1 MKDFPS
7 KNIRELLESDF
18 VTNETRRVLSERL
31 NAEETV
37 PRFFDEREFEIL
49 KAVCDA
55 LAPSEIVPGWFV
67 AGEIDLRLAENKG
80 NGWRYN
86 SMPTDGEAYKNG
98 LQLLDETALG
108 DFNKDFAVLE
118 IEKRRDIFKRF
129 KFGTGERTEEKRERF
144 FEELCAEFAEI
155 FYSHP
160 LALAEI
166 GYIGFADARGWHLD
180 VQGSKNELRI
190 TNHELRDAENSKF
203 QIPDSKTGNR
213 QPPTDNRAANPK
225 SKIQSSKSNV
235 VDAVIIG
242 TGAGGAPI
250 LARLA
255 QAGLKVVAL
264 EAGKSFDYTKFPTD
278 ERAQSKLFWNDERL
292 SAGEN
297 AVAFGG
303 NNSGCGVG
311 GSTLHFTAYTP
322 RPQADDFRI
331 FSEFG
336 VGRDWCLSFEDL
348 EPYFDELEWFLGVS
362 GNSNYPWGKPRKKD
376 YPLPPLPL
384 NAAARLMRRACA
396 KLNIKT
402 SPAPNAAGSQ
412 DYFQEKIGWRPAYN
426 NRGFCQAGCSTGAKD
441 SMNVTFL
448 PFAVNCGAEIRSE
461 CFVTEFEFD
470 SQGKIKAVVYSQ
482 NGETKKQLCKNVFLC
497 AGGIESARLLL
508 INDLANSSGQV
519 GKNFMAHTGVQ
530 MWGVFDGAIYPHRGI
545 PGGLISEDTHRPKN
559 ADFASGYLLQS
570 LGVMPVT
577 YISQLAR
584 GEKAW
589 GAELGA
595 WMTDYNHTAGINI
608 LGECLPH
615 KHNFMELSDEKDARG
630 LPKPRVYFSHGD
642 NEKKMT
648 AHAEKL
654 MREIWTEAGA
664 RKMWTFQRNA
674 HIIGTCVMGTAAA
687 DSVVNENG
695 QSFDVPNLYICDNSI
710 FPSALSVNPALTIM
724 ALALR
729 TADIF
734 LGKKNFTTETQRT
747 QRFL

>member
-1 MKDFPS
+1 MQDFPEKS
-7 KNIRELLESDF
+7 FRALLESDF
-18 VTNETRRVLSERL
+18 VTEATRRVLSDRL
-31 NAEETV
+31 NAREMS
-37 PRFFDEREFEIL
+37 PRFFDAREFEIL

-55 LAPSEIVPGWFV
+55 LAPSEIVPRWFV

-80 NGWRYN
+80 NGWRYD
-86 SMPTDGEAYKNG
+86 SLPPDGEAYKNG
-98 LQLLDETALG
+98 LRLLDETARG
-108 DFNKDFAVLE
+108 DFDEDFAALE

-129 KFGTGERTEEKRERF
+129 ESGTGAQTEEINARF
-144 FEELCAEFAEI
+144 FEELCAEYAEI

-160 LALAEI
+160 FALAEI
-166 GYIGFADARGWHLD
+166 GYIGFADAHGWHLD
-180 VQGSKNELRI
+180 VQGSKSEVQSHLEI
-190 TNHELRDAENSKF
+190 QNSEIEVKNT
-203 QIPDSKTGNR
+203 QSVIR
-213 QPPTDNRAANPK
+213 NPQL
-225 SKIQSSKSNV
+225 SEV

-322 RPQADDFRI
+322 RPQEDDFRI

-362 GNSNYPWGKPRKKD
+362 GNSNYPWGKPRKKN

-384 NAAARLMRRACA
+384 NAAARLMRRACGE
-396 KLNIKT
+396 LNIKT
-402 SPAPNAAGSQ
+402 SPAPNAAVSQ

-448 PFAVNCGAEIRSE
+448 PFAVHCGAEIRSE

-470 SQGKIKAVVYSQ
+470 SRGKIKAVVYSN
-482 NGETKKQLCKNVFLC
+482 NGEIKKQLCKNVFLC

-584 GEKAW
+584 GEKLW
-589 GAELGA
+589 GEDLGA

-674 HIIGTCVMGTAAA
+674 HIIGTCRMGNDPA
-687 DSVVNENG
+687 DSVVDENCR
-695 QSFDVPNLYICDNSI
+695 SFDVPNLYICDNSV
-710 FPSALSVNPALTIM
+710 FPSSLAVNSALTIM

-729 TADIF
+729 TADKF
-734 LGKKNFTTETQRT
+734 LQNRM
-747 QRFL
+747 